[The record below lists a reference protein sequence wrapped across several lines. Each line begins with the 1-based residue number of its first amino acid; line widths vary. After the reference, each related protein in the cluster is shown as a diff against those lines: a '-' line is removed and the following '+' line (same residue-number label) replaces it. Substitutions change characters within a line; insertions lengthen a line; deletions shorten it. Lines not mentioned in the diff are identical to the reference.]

1 MEARWLGGACVPLD
15 GRRWLVACPKLV
27 GTAAATSAP
36 LFRIDVID
44 DGAWRVVPHG
54 RCHAPACPAAGLL
67 LVVCAAASLDL
78 GAREVVR

>member
-1 MEARWLGGACVPLD
+1 MEARGLGGACVELD
-15 GRRWLVACPKLV
+15 DVPVAGSVRKLV

-36 LFRIDVID
+36 LFRIDAIN
-44 DGAWRVVPHG
+44 DGAWHVVPHG